1 MQSDADKTIIFF
13 SLHYPFHV
21 SDSYLDKE
29 IDLISTHFRKV
40 LIISSNT
47 FTEERRPV
55 PSNATVY
62 RFTPF
67 AIKASVF
74 DALSLLFKGFFY
86 AEFFRLLFVYKR
98 SLSPGLVKE
107 LFAFYGRAVSTKKFL
122 HKVINEQQ
130 VDTAKLLIYSY
141 WMIESSLAAAMFKEE
156 FPGVKVVARAH
167 SLDVYFDRSPVKYHP
182 FRAYILK
189 QLDKLYFI
197 STNAKEYF
205 ARVHAF
211 TTTQM
216 QKANVSRIGI
226 EPNSAFID
234 KEPAAVLRIISVG
247 YIQKLKRV
255 DLIVDTLALLDRSV
269 EWVHVGH
276 SNHNENDFDAI
287 QKYAATKLGNKS
299 NITYRFTGK
308 TSKEDL
314 FGLYASQPFDVFLN
328 VSETEGIPVS
338 MMEAMSYSVPVI
350 GTLVGGVGEIV
361 TDGVNGF
368 LLSPYPDAQEV
379 KLALE
384 KFAALDAGA
393 HILLRKGAFDT
404 WNSKYNAQVNNRWF
418 AADVMQLFQ

>member
-1 MQSDADKTIIFF
+1 MQNDANKTIIFF

-47 FTEERRPV
+47 FTEERRSV
-55 PSNATVY
+55 PPNATVY

-67 AIKASVF
+67 AKKASVF
-74 DALSLLFKGFFY
+74 NTLPLLFKGFFY
-86 AEFFRLLFVYKR
+86 AELFRLMFVYKR
-98 SLSPGLVKE
+98 SLSPGIIKE
-107 LFAFYGRAVSTKKFL
+107 FFAFYGRAVNTKKFL
-122 HKVINEQQ
+122 QKVIDEQQ
-130 VDTAKLLIYSY
+130 VDTNKLLIYSY
-141 WMIESSLAAAMFKEE
+141 WMIESSFAAAMFKEE
-156 FPGVKVVARAH
+156 YPGVKVIARAH
-167 SLDVYFDRSPVKYHP
+167 SLDVYFDRSPVKHHP
-182 FRAYILK
+182 YRAYILK

-197 STNAKEYF
+197 STNAREYF

-211 TTTQM
+211 TTAQM
-216 QKANVSRIGI
+216 QKACVSRIGI
-226 EPNSAFID
+226 EPNTPFTD
-234 KEPAAVLRIISVG
+234 KQPAAVLRIISVG

-255 DLIVDTLALLDRSV
+255 DLIIDALALMERNV

-276 SNHNENDFDAI
+276 SNHNENDFAAI
-287 QKYAATKLGNKS
+287 QQYAVSQLGNKQ
-299 NITYRFTGK
+299 NISYRFTGK

-368 LLSPYPDAQEV
+368 LLSAYPDKHEV
-379 KLALE
+379 KQALE
-384 KFAALDAGA
+384 KFALLSPETKS
-393 HILLRKGAFDT
+393 LLRKGAFDT
-404 WNSKYNAQVNNRWF
+404 WNTKYNAQVNNQRF
-418 AADVMQLFQ
+418 VADVIDLM